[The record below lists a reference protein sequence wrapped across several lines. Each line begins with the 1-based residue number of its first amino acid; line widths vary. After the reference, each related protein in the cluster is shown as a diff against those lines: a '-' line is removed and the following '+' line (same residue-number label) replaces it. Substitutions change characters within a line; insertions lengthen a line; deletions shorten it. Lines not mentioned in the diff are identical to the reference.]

1 MTYAESLLPE
11 FDQEMANTRKVLE
24 HLPDDKLEWQAHPK
38 SHTIGWNAN
47 HIADMPN
54 WLVAVLTTP
63 HLDIAPVGG
72 EPYAS
77 PQLTSREEILGLF
90 DKNVAAAREALTGA
104 KDEEVGQPW
113 TLLQGGNPIFTMPRS
128 SMIRSYI
135 LNHIIHHRAHLC
147 VYLRLN
153 DIPVPGMYGPSGDE

>member
-1 MTYAESLLPE
+1 MTYAETLLPE

-24 HLPDDKLEWQAHPK
+24 RLPDDKQDWQGHPK

-47 HIADMPN
+47 HVADIPN
-54 WLVAVLTTP
+54 WLVAVLTQPTT
-63 HLDIAPVGG
+63 DIAPVGG
-72 EPYAS
+72 EKYPFPELA
-77 PQLTSREEILGLF
+77 SREEILGLF

-128 SMIRSYI
+128 TMIRSYI

-153 DIPVPGMYGPSGDE
+153 DIAVPGMYGPSGDE